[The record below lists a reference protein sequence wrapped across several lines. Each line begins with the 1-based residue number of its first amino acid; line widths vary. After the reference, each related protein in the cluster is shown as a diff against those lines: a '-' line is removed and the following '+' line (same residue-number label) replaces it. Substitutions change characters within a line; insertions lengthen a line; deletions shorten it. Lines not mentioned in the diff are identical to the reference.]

1 MAGPP
6 HAMAG
11 ALAPLDLTGHLF
23 LQIAG
28 SAQALAVVDA
38 GLPASRDGTDVV
50 GLADHRIAVRA
61 TADGVP
67 PRQEARHRLGEGA
80 RLRFHCYQLSGG
92 RMGVEA
98 AEDSTQVRPI
108 RSDRAVLQIRWLSQR
123 GPQVFADAVDR
134 DRAVSLDLCDVLR
147 TGVDQIAYGDYQP
160 VEQHGRVRGV
170 RALEQRVHRAVGHV
184 RVVTAGV
191 ALRMWSFGL
200 EREPLAYQHRTSG
213 RQACVKRC

>member
-1 MAGPP
+1 
-6 HAMAG
+6 MAG
-11 ALAPLDLTGHLF
+11 ALAPLDLTGHLL

-108 RSDRAVLQIRWLSQR
+108 RSDRDRKSTRLNSSHVAISYAVFCLKQKTEAMPAPR
-123 GPQVFADAVDR
+123 
-134 DRAVSLDLCDVLR
+134 
-147 TGVDQIAYGDYQP
+147 
-160 VEQHGRVRGV
+160 
-170 RALEQRVHRAVGHV
+170 
-184 RVVTAGV
+184 
-191 ALRMWSFGL
+191 
-200 EREPLAYQHRTSG
+200 
-213 RQACVKRC
+213 